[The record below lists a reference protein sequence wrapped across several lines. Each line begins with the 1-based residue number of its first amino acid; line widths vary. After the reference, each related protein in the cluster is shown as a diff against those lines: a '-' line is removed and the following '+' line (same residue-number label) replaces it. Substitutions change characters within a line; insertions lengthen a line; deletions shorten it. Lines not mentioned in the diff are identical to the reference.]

1 MFVNSIMNIYFS
13 AFVMLLLEY
22 FVLLKLFRR
31 NKYLEKIS
39 LFVAPLMVLAG
50 YFISKKILK
59 REPTIAE
66 FFLFITL
73 LELPLALKGYD
84 ITPDAKVWERMIVA
98 GTFGAFSYSIGK
110 LA

>member
-1 MFVNSIMNIYFS
+1 MNIYFS
-13 AFVMLLLEY
+13 AFVMLLLEF
-22 FVLLKLFRR
+22 FVLLKLFKR
-31 NKYLEKIS
+31 NKNLEKIS
-39 LFVAPLMVLAG
+39 LLVAPLMVLVG
-50 YFISKKILK
+50 YFISKKIIR

-66 FFLFITL
+66 LFIFIAL

-110 LA
+110 LT